1 MTRTFIQGF
10 VHTNDLTDDAFYLE
24 DEIYLTSKDNIT
36 DAFEYVGYMAFSD
49 GSYMVIYQN
58 TALSTRYY
66 GVEFEN
72 EDAFE
77 DWFNARWCMNI

>member
-1 MTRTFIQGF
+1 MKEVIRMKKLF
-10 VHTNDLTDDAFYLE
+10 NFYLE

-36 DAFEYVGYMAFSD
+36 DAFEYVGYMAFND

-66 GVEFEN
+66 GVDFAS
-72 EDAFE
+72 EDDFE
-77 DWFNARWCMNI
+77 DWFNERWCMNI

>member
-1 MTRTFIQGF
+1 MTRTFINGF
-10 VHTNDLTDDAFYLE
+10 VHTNDLTHKSFYLE

-36 DAFEYVGYMAFSD
+36 DVFEYVGRMAFND
-49 GSYMVIYQN
+49 GSYMIIYQN

-72 EDAFE
+72 EDALK
-77 DWFNARWCMNI
+77 DWLLN